1 MTMPDLMGFHHRSAM
16 LLVCASR
23 LLRLLLLPF
32 ALVVAM
38 PSDVAFAQELLL
50 NRSFESP
57 VAPSNGNNLYA
68 SIPNWSMVAQ
78 GNTDPNPFNIVK
90 PYSSY
95 CCNQAVTTP
104 TGGGSQYLD
113 ISGTWGQIRQ
123 SFTLNQAGTVKF
135 SGWFST
141 RDGTTALTGSALYLK
156 NSGGSTVAIVTVD
169 FASTD
174 PAGSWKQG
182 VSENIWLSAG
192 TYYFEAYIPNPAN
205 FDLASVQLQTPL
217 SLGSA
222 TAMRQCP
229 VTPQYVP
236 GTLAGWNFN
245 TPSNTITQDGYYD
258 SNWSLSFWT
267 TNGTGADLS
276 RLAGQASN
284 ITFGPGLSA
293 LVSGTVSNLK
303 PINGSWSVSVPTLA
317 AAISTGS
324 YAQVSF
330 STASSYEASRLVLSG
345 SFNFYTPTG
354 TYQQAAYLS
363 TSPTFSTYTEL
374 FRDQQVNA
382 TPPTY
387 AIKPLLSQGTTYYIR
402 VYFYNVTVTS
412 NPDGTVIWD
421 DWHIGASNCSSLNPA
436 TDSGSGISG
445 TPKQIIDNIT
455 SNDSVNGW
463 SAVLGSSGNATIS
476 KQGTWPAGILLDT
489 TTGAL
494 SIDANSAA
502 GTYTLTYR
510 LCDRAPSPVCSDSTI
525 ALSLS
530 QHLTVSKSSTVL
542 SDPVNGTANPKAI
555 PGAIVRYCLIVTNP
569 PGNPTA
575 TAISLTD
582 ALPTGQVIFQSGTIR
597 INGSLTSANCDYAN
611 STPGGSENGGVVQA
625 ILADLPG
632 GAASGL
638 YYDVVVR

>member
-1 MTMPDLMGFHHRSAM
+1 MTMPDLMRFHHHSAM
-16 LLVCASR
+16 LFDRALR
-23 LLRLLLLPF
+23 FLRLLLVPF
-32 ALVVAM
+32 ALLVAM
-38 PSDVAFAQELLL
+38 VSDVASAQEMLL

-57 VAPSNGNNLYA
+57 VASSNGNNLYA
-68 SIPNWSMVAQ
+68 SIPNWSIVIQ
-78 GNTDPNPFNIVK
+78 GNTDPKPFNIVK
-90 PYSSY
+90 PYSGY
-95 CCNQAVTTP
+95 CCNQAVATP

-123 SFTLNQAGTVKF
+123 SFTLSQAGTVKF

-141 RDGTTALTGSALYLK
+141 RDGTTALTGSAIYLK
-156 NSGGSTVAIVTVD
+156 NSGGSTVATVTVD

-222 TAMRQCP
+222 MAMNQCP

-245 TPSNTITQDGYYD
+245 APSNTITQDGYFD

-267 TNGTGADLS
+267 TNGTGADSS
-276 RLAGQASN
+276 RLAGQSSD

-303 PINGSWSVSVPTLA
+303 PINGSWPVSVPTLA

-330 STASSYEASRLVLSG
+330 STTSSYEASRLVLSG
-345 SFNFYTPTG
+345 SFNFYTPSG

-363 TSPTFSTYTEL
+363 TSPTFTTYTEL

-387 AIKPLLSQGTTYYIR
+387 AIKPLLAQGTTYYIR
-402 VYFYNVTVTS
+402 VYFYNVTAAS
-412 NPDGTVIWD
+412 NPDGTVVWD
-421 DWHIGASNCSSLNPA
+421 DWHIAASSCSSLNPA
-436 TDSGSGISG
+436 ADSGNGISG
-445 TPKQIIDNIT
+445 TPKQIIANIT

-463 SAVLGSSGNATIS
+463 SADLGITGNATIS

-502 GTYTLTYR
+502 GTYILTYR
-510 LCDRAPSPVCSDSTI
+510 LCDRAPIPVCSDSTI

-542 SDPVNGTANPKAI
+542 SDPVNGSVNPKAI

-575 TAISLTD
+575 TAINLTD
-582 ALPTGQVIFQSGTIR
+582 ALPTGQVNFQSGTIR
-597 INGSLTSANCDYAN
+597 INGLLASANCDYAN
-611 STPGGSENGGVVQA
+611 STPGGSENGGVIQA
-625 ILADLPG
+625 SLPDVPG
-632 GAASGL
+632 GASSGL